1 MAYEALDLLVLA
13 IKNAGYEGK
22 IKIGLDA
29 AASEFFQDGKYN
41 LDFKNAQPDPT
52 MLLSDTQ
59 LADMYLDLLKKY
71 PLISL
76 EDPFAEDDWAAWT
89 HFATRARTQIV
100 ADDLT
105 VTSPKRIKIAI
116 EKKAANALLLKVN
129 QIGTVSES
137 IAAAKLA
144 QSDGWGVM
152 ISHRSGETDS
162 NFIADLAVG
171 LGVGQLKAGAPAR
184 SERVTKY
191 NRLLRIEE
199 ELKDSN
205 SNPSYA
211 GMKGFSRGTTAPPL
225 LQN

>member
-29 AASEFFQDGKYN
+29 ATSEFFQDGKYN
-41 LDFKNAQPDPT
+41 LDFKSAQPDPK

-71 PLISL
+71 PLVSL

-137 IAAAKLA
+137 IAAYVIF
-144 QSDGWGVM
+144 W
-152 ISHRSGETDS
+152 HCTD
-162 NFIADLAVG
+162 
-171 LGVGQLKAGAPAR
+171 AR
-184 SERVTKY
+184 
-191 NRLLRIEE
+191 
-199 ELKDSN
+199 
-205 SNPSYA
+205 
-211 GMKGFSRGTTAPPL
+211 
-225 LQN
+225 

>member
-1 MAYEALDLLVLA
+1 MATAYEALDLLVLA

-29 AASEFFQDGKYN
+29 ATSEFFQDGKYN
-41 LDFKNAQPDPT
+41 LDFKSAQPDPK
-52 MLLSDTQ
+52 MLLSGTQ
-59 LADMYLDLLKKY
+59 MSDMYLDLLKKY
-71 PLISL
+71 PLVSL

-137 IAAAKLA
+137 IAAYVIF
-144 QSDGWGVM
+144 W
-152 ISHRSGETDS
+152 HCTD
-162 NFIADLAVG
+162 
-171 LGVGQLKAGAPAR
+171 AR
-184 SERVTKY
+184 
-191 NRLLRIEE
+191 
-199 ELKDSN
+199 
-205 SNPSYA
+205 
-211 GMKGFSRGTTAPPL
+211 
-225 LQN
+225 